1 MKVLNLTLLAA
12 AAAWHTLTQTQVK
25 GRVDARKHGKVSKA
39 LKAEGACMVPIENSR
54 GNFDFKEGAVSL
66 DQDTFEYFTDI
77 VDDLLER
84 GVGGTHGEGF
94 GDLVEEIQKHEPSKE
109 K

>member
-1 MKVLNLTLLAA
+1 MKSLNLTLLAA

-39 LKAEGACMVPIENSR
+39 LKAQGACMTPSEGQR
-54 GNFDFKEGAVSL
+54 GNFDFKEGVVSL
-66 DQDTFEYFTDI
+66 DEDTFDYFTDI
-77 VDDLLER
+77 VDDQLER
-84 GVGGTHGEGF
+84 GVGGTHGEGY
-94 GDLVEEIQKHEPSKE
+94 GDLVEEIQKHEPPKG